1 MRSIFVKILVWFC
14 ITLVVCVA
22 GGELSARF
30 RRFAPGRRDFF
41 SRALAFQ
48 VDGARHA
55 YETGGAPSLQD
66 YFARLQRHFPGRYAL
81 LDANGRDVVTGADRS
96 TQLKQAWPPRRW
108 TGPAPR
114 VIVWPSGDKKYW
126 VLIQAAIPG
135 TPPSPIP
142 YYLWLVLAA
151 LVFSYVLAVYFGSPL
166 RALEQAVERFGRG
179 DLMVRAPVNRK
190 DEFGELA
197 NAFNVMAD
205 RIQMLLTA
213 ERRLLQDVSHELRSP
228 LARLEFA
235 VELARTSNDRGKALD
250 RIRKEVDRLGM
261 LVSELLQVTRAES
274 DPQSRNFEDISL
286 TDLVR
291 DVVDDSAVE
300 AEARRCRLSF
310 ESVEP
315 VLVRGDRELVRR
327 AVENV
332 LRNAIRYAPAGTAVE
347 IGIARRED
355 KALLSIR
362 DFGSGVPEEH
372 LSSLFKP
379 FFRAEADRNRNNGG
393 GVGLGLSIA
402 QRAVLLHDGE
412 IRARNAQPGLS
423 VEIELPLAAAAVPT
437 SGVAL

>member
-1 MRSIFVKILVWFC
+1 MDRCWRLLAW
-14 ITLVVCVA
+14 
-22 GGELSARF
+22 
-30 RRFAPGRRDFF
+30 P
-41 SRALAFQ
+41 AL
-48 VDGARHA
+48 
-55 YETGGAPSLQD
+55 
-66 YFARLQRHFPGRYAL
+66 
-81 LDANGRDVVTGADRS
+81 TGADAS
-96 TQLKQAWPPRRW
+96 AVSPP
-108 TGPAPR
+108 
-114 VIVWPSGDKKYW
+114 K
-126 VLIQAAIPG
+126 
-135 TPPSPIP
+135 
-142 YYLWLVLAA
+142 
-151 LVFSYVLAVYFGSPL
+151 
-166 RALEQAVERFGRG
+166 
-179 DLMVRAPVNRK
+179 
-190 DEFGELA
+190 
-197 NAFNVMAD
+197 
-205 RIQMLLTA
+205 
-213 ERRLLQDVSHELRSP
+213 SP

-235 VELARTSNDRGKALD
+235 VELARTSNNRGKALD
-250 RIRKEVDRLGM
+250 RIRKEIDRLGM